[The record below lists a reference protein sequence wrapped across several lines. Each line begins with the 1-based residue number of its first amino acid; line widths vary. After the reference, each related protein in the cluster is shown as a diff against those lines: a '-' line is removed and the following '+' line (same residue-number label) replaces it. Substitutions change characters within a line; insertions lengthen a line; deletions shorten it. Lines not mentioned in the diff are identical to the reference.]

1 MEISCFLEFLADASR
16 EDALPLEAET
26 ATNFRMRLLLTA
38 VPAVVDPWILIERNS
53 PGSSTSSKL
62 TAVDWFVLS
71 REVLYEAIISESAL
85 V

>member
-1 MEISCFLEFLADASR
+1 MEISFFLEFLADASR

-53 PGSSTSSKL
+53 LGSSTSSKL
-62 TAVDWFVLS
+62 TEVDWLVPL
-71 REVLYEAIISESAL
+71 REVLYDATMSESAL
-85 V
+85 E